1 MSTKAIVTDERFRCG
16 YFHRI
21 EVVSGDEEDRADS
34 LNILKGISET
44 NRPVV
49 PWLWFYEIGNALT
62 FAVRRKRVVFEQV
75 EEFLRL
81 LEQIPIDVD
90 EPDRATALRLPY
102 LCREHNLTTYDAAY
116 LELAMRLQLPLATC
130 DNALIRAA
138 ADVGVQLA
146 RPNNH

>member
-1 MSTKAIVTDERFRCG
+1 MSAF
-16 YFHRI
+16 
-21 EVVSGDEEDRADS
+21 VVDTSIALKWFLEDEEDRADS

-75 EEFLRL
+75 EEFIRL
-81 LEQIPIDVD
+81 LEQMPIDVD

>member
-1 MSTKAIVTDERFRCG
+1 MSAF
-16 YFHRI
+16 
-21 EVVSGDEEDRADS
+21 VVDTSIALKWFLEDEEDRADS

-81 LEQIPIDVD
+81 LEQMPIDVD
-90 EPDRATALRLPY
+90 EPDRAKALRLPY

>member
-1 MSTKAIVTDERFRCG
+1 MSPF
-16 YFHRI
+16 
-21 EVVSGDEEDRADS
+21 VVDPSIALKWFLEDEEDRADS

-81 LEQIPIDVD
+81 LEQMPIDVD

-116 LELAMRLQLPLATC
+116 LELA
-130 DNALIRAA
+130 
-138 ADVGVQLA
+138 V
-146 RPNNH
+146 

>member
-1 MSTKAIVTDERFRCG
+1 MSAF
-16 YFHRI
+16 
-21 EVVSGDEEDRADS
+21 VVDTSIALKWFLEDEEDRAYS
-34 LNILKGISET
+34 LNILKSISET

-62 FAVRRKRVVFEQV
+62 IAARRKRVVFEQV
-75 EEFLRL
+75 EEFVRL
-81 LEQIPIDVD
+81 LEQMPIDVD

-138 ADVGVQLA
+138 ADAGVQLA
-146 RPNNH
+146 SV

>member
-1 MSTKAIVTDERFRCG
+1 MSAF
-16 YFHRI
+16 
-21 EVVSGDEEDRADS
+21 VVDTSIALKWFLEDEEDRADS

-81 LEQIPIDVD
+81 LEQMPIDVD
-90 EPDRATALRLPY
+90 EPDRATVLRLPY

>member
-1 MSTKAIVTDERFRCG
+1 MSAF
-16 YFHRI
+16 
-21 EVVSGDEEDRADS
+21 VVDTSIALKWFLEDEEDRADS

-81 LEQIPIDVD
+81 LEQMPIDVD

>member
-1 MSTKAIVTDERFRCG
+1 MSAF
-16 YFHRI
+16 
-21 EVVSGDEEDRADS
+21 VVDTSIALKWFLEDEEDRADS

-81 LEQIPIDVD
+81 LEQMPIDVD

-146 RPNNH
+146 SAPNNH

>member
-1 MSTKAIVTDERFRCG
+1 MSAF
-16 YFHRI
+16 
-21 EVVSGDEEDRADS
+21 VVDTSIALKWFLEDEEDRADS

-81 LEQIPIDVD
+81 LEQMPIDVD

-116 LELAMRLQLPLATC
+116 LELAMRLELPLATC

-138 ADVGVQLA
+138 AGCWGA
-146 RPNNH
+146 IGSAE

>member
-1 MSTKAIVTDERFRCG
+1 MSAF
-16 YFHRI
+16 
-21 EVVSGDEEDRADS
+21 VVDTSIALKWFLEDEEDRADS

-81 LEQIPIDVD
+81 LEQMPIDVD

-130 DNALIRAA
+130 DIALIRAA

>member
-1 MSTKAIVTDERFRCG
+1 MSAF
-16 YFHRI
+16 
-21 EVVSGDEEDRADS
+21 VVDPSIALKWFLEDEEDRAYS
-34 LNILKGISET
+34 LNILKSISET

-81 LEQIPIDVD
+81 LEQMPIDVD

-146 RPNNH
+146 RPNNY

>member
-1 MSTKAIVTDERFRCG
+1 MSAF
-16 YFHRI
+16 
-21 EVVSGDEEDRADS
+21 VVDTSIALKWFLEDEEDRADS

-81 LEQIPIDVD
+81 LEQMPIDVG

>member
-1 MSTKAIVTDERFRCG
+1 MSAF
-16 YFHRI
+16 
-21 EVVSGDEEDRADS
+21 VVDTSIALKWFLEDEEDRADS

-49 PWLWFYEIGNALT
+49 PWMWFYEIGNALT

-81 LEQIPIDVD
+81 LEQMPIDVD

-116 LELAMRLQLPLATC
+116 LELATRLQLPLATC

>member
-1 MSTKAIVTDERFRCG
+1 
-16 YFHRI
+16 
-21 EVVSGDEEDRADS
+21 VVSGDEEDRADS

-81 LEQIPIDVD
+81 LEQMPIDVD

>member
-1 MSTKAIVTDERFRCG
+1 MNAF
-16 YFHRI
+16 
-21 EVVSGDEEDRADS
+21 VVDTSIALKWFLEDEEDRADS

-81 LEQIPIDVD
+81 LEQMPIDVD

>member
-1 MSTKAIVTDERFRCG
+1 MSAF
-16 YFHRI
+16 
-21 EVVSGDEEDRADS
+21 VVDTSIALKWFLEDEEDRADS

-62 FAVRRKRVVFEQV
+62 IAARRKRVVFEQV

-81 LEQIPIDVD
+81 LEQMPIDVD

-116 LELAMRLQLPLATC
+116 LELATRLQLPLATC

>member
-1 MSTKAIVTDERFRCG
+1 MSAF
-16 YFHRI
+16 
-21 EVVSGDEEDRADS
+21 VVDTSIALKWFLEDEEDRADS

-81 LEQIPIDVD
+81 LEQMPIDVD

-116 LELAMRLQLPLATC
+116 LELAMRLQLPLGTC
-130 DNALIRAA
+130 GNALIRAA

>member
-1 MSTKAIVTDERFRCG
+1 MSAF
-16 YFHRI
+16 
-21 EVVSGDEEDRADS
+21 VVDTSIALKWFLEDEEDRADS

-44 NRPVV
+44 NRPVA

-81 LEQIPIDVD
+81 LEQMPIDVD